1 MHESVIRAHDVL
13 ANKHVQITVQ
23 EGRIESCQF
32 LSEGRGLAG
41 PEPLP
46 YVAPG
51 FFDLQVNGYQGRDF
65 TSPYLTVDHV
75 YEVAEALWQFGVTR
89 FLPTVITQAYEVLV
103 HCVRTIAQAVNE
115 FPILKHR
122 IPGIHLEGPYISK
135 EDGPRG
141 AHPREHVREPDWDEF
156 SRLQEAATG
165 LIRLVTISPEYETSA
180 DFIRKATR
188 EGVTV
193 GIGHTAASPAQIREA
208 VAAGVRLSTHLGN
221 GCHLML
227 PRHPNY
233 LWEQLAADE
242 LYASFIGDGFHLPAA
257 FMKVALRTKGDRAV
271 LVSDLSAMAGLPPG
285 RYATPLCELEILEDG
300 RLVVAGQR
308 QLLAGAA
315 HPVTSGIL
323 NAVILGEATLS
334 QAVAMAAVTPY
345 QVLQMESP
353 GFLPGSPVNL
363 ILFDVDESEKNQNSD
378 ITHGKFFNGG
388 DLAGLPGKNIRIRA
402 VYFREEVK
410 FFSGKA

>member
-1 MHESVIRAHDVL
+1 MNESVIRAYDVL
-13 ANKHVQITVQ
+13 ANKPIQITVQ
-23 EGRIESCQF
+23 EGRIGSCEP
-32 LSEGRGLAG
+32 LSEERGPACS
-41 PEPLP
+41 EPLP

-51 FFDLQVNGYQGRDF
+51 FCDLQVNGYQGRDF
-65 TSPYLTVDHV
+65 TSPHLTVDHV
-75 YEVAEALWQFGVTR
+75 YEVADALWQFGVTR
-89 FLPTVITQAYEVLV
+89 FLPTVTTQAYEVLI

-115 FPILKHR
+115 FPILEHR
-122 IPGIHLEGPYISK
+122 IPGIHLEGPYISR

-141 AHPREHVREPDWDEF
+141 AHPREHVREPNWDEF
-156 SRLQEAATG
+156 CRLQEAATG

-193 GIGHTAASPAQIREA
+193 SIGHTAASPRQIREA
-208 VAAGVRLSTHLGN
+208 IAAGARMSTHLGN

-233 LWEQLAADE
+233 LWEQLAADG
-242 LYASFIGDGFHLPAA
+242 LYASFIADGFHLPAA

-315 HPVTSGIL
+315 QPITTGIM
-323 NAVILGEATLS
+323 NAVVLGEATLP
-334 QAVAMAAVTPY
+334 QAVAMAAVIPD
-345 QVLQMESP
+345 QVLGMEPS
-353 GFLPGSPVNL
+353 GYRPGSPVNL
-363 ILFDVDESEKNQNSD
+363 ILFDVDESEKNQSSD
-378 ITHGKFFNGG
+378 RTHANLSNGG
-388 DLAGLPGKNIRIRA
+388 EFAGLPGKRIHIRA
-402 VYFREEVK
+402 VYFWEEIK
-410 FFSGKA
+410 IFR